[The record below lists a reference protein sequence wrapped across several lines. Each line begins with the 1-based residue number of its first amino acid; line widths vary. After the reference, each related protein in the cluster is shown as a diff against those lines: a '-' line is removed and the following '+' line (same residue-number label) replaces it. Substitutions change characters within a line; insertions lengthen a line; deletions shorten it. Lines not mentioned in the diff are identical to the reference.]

1 MEYNLIPSFFPNI
14 HKVKFVS
21 KKILKQHAYAR
32 GSNAIR
38 TDYGDRTS
46 WVLPLPEEVTI
57 QISHTWDNYESIAS
71 RLASKV
77 ADVHT
82 AIADF
87 QGLKGAASGAYSSVS
102 AADDTISVNA
112 AIGAARAAA
121 AGAQTTEVPAYR
133 VDSSLVY
140 KDSSRREFTFSI
152 TLIDSIGDPY
162 NTLFKPITELMKLSC
177 PEMQDGDLIGINF
190 PNIFEI
196 YSVGSDL
203 VKINNAA
210 LTSIMPV
217 WKPPYINNYP
227 TVCELTLNVRD
238 IEPLF
243 RRSFDQGGIIRTN
256 DSQPEARTSESRL
269 TNSTFGR

>member
-1 MEYNLIPSFFPNI
+1 MEYNLIPSFFPNVN
-14 HKVKFVS
+14 KVKFVS
-21 KKILKQHAYAR
+21 KKILKQQAYAR
-32 GSNAIR
+32 GSNALK

-46 WVLPLPEEVTI
+46 WVFPLPEEVTI

-87 QGLKGAASGAYSSVS
+87 QGLKGAASGAFSSVKGS
-102 AADDTISVNA
+102 DESMSVNA
-112 AIGAARAAA
+112 TIGAARAAA
-121 AGAQTTEVPAYR
+121 QGAQATEVPAYR

-140 KDSSRREFTFSI
+140 KDTSRREFTFSI
-152 TLIDSIGDPY
+152 TLVDSIGDPY

-190 PNIFEI
+190 PFIFEV
-196 YSVGSDL
+196 YSIGSDL

-217 WKPPYINNYP
+217 WKAPYIGNYP
-227 TVCELTLNVRD
+227 TVCELTLNIRD

-243 RRSFDQGGIIRTN
+243 RRSFDQGGIIRTSE
-256 DSQPEARTSESRL
+256 DQPQARSTDSRL